1 MRTPPGDELDCP
13 QESRAPSAPRRD
25 GTEKTPVGVIAAAGG
40 FSLVELLVVV
50 AIVGVL
56 VGLVLPAVQ
65 AAREAARRGQC
76 ASNLRQFGLALLH
89 HESARGA
96 FPPTDARGSAAASGT
111 ASGGW
116 SLHARL
122 LPYAE
127 ERSLADRFD
136 FGQAAFTGGYASQ
149 VPNPRFADLFAT
161 PIPFLL
167 CPSDRAPTVTTANGF
182 AYGGTNLMVSIGSGT
197 ADGRGRMLWN
207 FARPTDGIAYE
218 RSRVRLAQVTD
229 GASKSIVGSEAVRS
243 VGGDGDFS
251 AAAPPPAPYR
261 YTFNGSN
268 DFNSAD
274 ASLKASPTPST
285 ADIDSLLASWRTRT
299 GPAYGWR
306 GASSPT
312 MRARGVSWAAT
323 TQGNSL
329 TNGFL
334 TPNSEIPDYVV
345 HWTGFF
351 GPRSFHRGGAHVLF
365 ADAHV
370 AFLSDATDAT
380 LHRGLHSIDGGE
392 PVAEP

>member
-1 MRTPPGDELDCP
+1 M
-13 QESRAPSAPRRD
+13 
-25 GTEKTPVGVIAAAGG
+25 IA
-40 FSLVELLVVV
+40 
-50 AIVGVL
+50 IIGVL
-56 VGLVLPAVQ
+56 VGLLLPAVQ
-65 AAREAARRGQC
+65 GVREAARRGLC

-89 HESARGA
+89 YESARGA
-96 FPPTDARGSAAASGT
+96 FPPTDARGSASLTGT
-111 ASGGW
+111 ATGGW

-136 FGQAAFTGGYASQ
+136 FRKAAFTGSFSNQA
-149 VPNPRFADLFAT
+149 PNPQFADLFAT

-167 CPSDRAPTVTTANGF
+167 CPSDRAPAVATANGF
-182 AYGGTNLMVSIGSGT
+182 AYGGTNFMVSVGSGT
-197 ADGRGRMLWN
+197 ADGRGRILWN
-207 FARPTDGIAYE
+207 FAKPTDGIVYE
-218 RSRVRLAQVTD
+218 KSRVRLAQITD
-229 GASKSIVGSEAVRS
+229 GASRSVVGSEAVRS
-243 VGGDGDFS
+243 VGSDADFT
-251 AAAPPPAPYR
+251 AATPPPAPYQ

-274 ASLKASPTPST
+274 ASLKASATPST
-285 ADIDSLLASWRTRT
+285 GDIDALLAAWRTRT
-299 GPAYGWR
+299 SAAYGWR
-306 GASSPT
+306 GASSPA
-312 MRARGVSWAAT
+312 MRARGVAWAAT

-370 AFLSDATDAT
+370 AFLSDATDAA
-380 LHRGLHSIDGGE
+380 LHRGLHSINGGE